1 MGLLNKIKDIL
12 FEDEEVEEI
21 EKKKDDK
28 RVIKPQDKPIVE
40 KVEPQKRNEFEDNT
54 PPVREQPKQHFNLKK
69 KKCIIL
75 LMKENYLNLKIHF
88 HFLILMKKNFLHQ

>member
-54 PPVREQPKQHFNLKK
+54 PPVREL
-69 KKCIIL
+69 CIIL